1 MEVTA
6 APASA
11 VIGVAGVPPRPWR
24 AVGARVGLAASA
36 GPAVAL
42 TAFGLRCWLL
52 GAPSLWYDEGVSW
65 SLARQPL
72 TAMLAQL
79 AHADFNPP
87 LYIAL
92 LHGWLGPAGDSEYA
106 LRYLS
111 VIAGTLVAPLCWVLA
126 RRLFRSRAAAATAA
140 TLAAT
145 SVFLI
150 DYSQEARGYALA
162 AALGVLSA
170 YALFRLLGA
179 ATPAIVQRWWWGY
192 VLATAAALYTHYAML
207 LLMPAHL
214 VLVVQHR
221 RRWAAVGA
229 AWLACAALYLPWLPS
244 LGRQLATMRAVPDFW
259 VGSIVPTLAPERVL
273 AAVALAPGALS
284 KQTGLL
290 LAGGGA
296 AVAFLAL
303 AALLGPAR
311 SKAAALLPLQLV
323 CLPLM
328 EAALLTAIF
337 PKFIDRYLLPIAPF
351 AYVGAAALAAL
362 LPTSAVASCRFSGRW
377 RPALGRATAVG
388 AGLLTVASAAHALAH
403 APLGAQEIKDG
414 DTRAAV
420 GYINAHAI
428 PGDAVL
434 LAQDTGPVFSYYYN
448 GALGGPGRG
457 WFGVVPEFSR
467 GDDLPALAAA
477 LNGAATGHS
486 RLWVVLWHTDFA
498 DPTDYLRN
506 ALDVGAT
513 RLLTYTGATGYELR
527 LYQLRPNS
535 HFSPQASPLH
545 PMSVRFGQHITF
557 LGDGIE
563 DAILPADVPFAVHT
577 WFRTDAP
584 LDRDYQVVLRLERDG
599 HVWSQIAL
607 RPSLYGYPAQH
618 WLPGIDVPGRL
629 DFKVGADVPPADY
642 QLTLAVYDPT
652 TQQDLS
658 AVDAT
663 RGAIGTR
670 VVLGTVKVLP
680 PQQPGKPAPPARLLG
695 LPVDK
700 GLELWGSGAIPA
712 RLQQGAALELPL
724 IWRATGQPQADYRAQ
739 VELAPLSTSAPPIVL
754 AAAAPPAPSLGTR
767 SWPAG
772 DTFEDI
778 RTLQLPPNAPVGPA
792 ALQMR
797 IRRIDGAGND
807 RVIPLA
813 TIVVDPRPRD
823 MAAPADIGTP
833 VGALFGDAAL
843 LAGVQVDS
851 QAAQP
856 GGQVTVTLFWQ
867 CRLPLDR
874 DYTVFV
880 HLLDANNAIGGRQ
893 HDGPPDGGAD
903 PTTSWAPNQWITDRH
918 VVPIP
923 ATTPPGVYRLEVGL
937 YRQNGEQFLRLPLA
951 AGGDALIAGTVTVR

>member
-1 MEVTA
+1 MEVTVVPP
-6 APASA
+6 PA
-11 VIGVAGVPPRPWR
+11 VLGVTGVPHRPRVTIGTQ
-24 AVGARVGLAASA
+24 VGVVACA
-36 GPAVAL
+36 GPAISL

-65 SLARQPL
+65 SLARQPPA
-72 TAMLAQL
+72 AMFAQL

-87 LYIAL
+87 LYVAL
-92 LHGWLGPAGDSEYA
+92 LHGWLGPVGDSEYA

-111 VIAGTLVAPLCWVLA
+111 VIAGTLVVPLCWILA
-126 RRLFRSRAAAATAA
+126 RRLFQSWAAAALAA
-140 TLAAT
+140 MLAAT

-162 AALGVLSA
+162 AALGLLSA
-170 YALFRLLGA
+170 YALLRLLEA
-179 ATPAIVQRWWWGY
+179 PTPTIVQRWWWGY
-192 VLATAAALYTHYAML
+192 VLATVAALYTHYAML

-214 VLVVQHR
+214 LLVVQHR

-229 AWLACAALYLPWLPS
+229 AWLGGAALYLPWLPS

-259 VGSIVPTLAPERVL
+259 VGRIAPSLAPERVL
-273 AAVALAPGALS
+273 AAVALAPGALP
-284 KQTGLL
+284 KQTSLVL
-290 LAGGGA
+290 VGGA
-296 AVAFLAL
+296 VGVALLAL

-323 CLPLM
+323 CFPLV

-351 AYVGAAALAAL
+351 AYVGCAALAAL
-362 LPTSAVASCRFSGRW
+362 IPASPATHRRFSRFG
-377 RPALGRATAVG
+377 LRATRRAFVVG
-388 AGLLTVASAAHALAH
+388 AGLLTIASVVHAVLH
-403 APLGAQEIKDG
+403 APQGSQEIKDG
-414 DTRAAV
+414 DTRTVAAF
-420 GYINAHAI
+420 INANAI

-434 LAQDTGPVFSYYYN
+434 LAQDTGPVFSYYYG

-467 GDDLPALAAA
+467 GDDLPTLAAA
-477 LNGAATGHS
+477 LNAAAKGHS

-513 RLLTYTGATGYELR
+513 RLLTYMGADGYELR
-527 LYQLRPNS
+527 LYQLRPS
-535 HFSPQASPLH
+535 THFSSQASPLH
-545 PMSVRFGQHITF
+545 PMSVRFGPHITF
-557 LGDGIE
+557 LGDGLE
-563 DAILPADVPFAVHT
+563 QAVLPSDVPFAVHT
-577 WFRTDAP
+577 WFRTDTP

-607 RPSLYGYPAQH
+607 RPSLYSYPAQH

-642 QLTLAVYDPT
+642 ELTLALYDPI
-652 TQQDLS
+652 TQKDLS

-670 VVLGTVKVLP
+670 VDLGTVKVLA
-680 PQQPGKPAPPARLLG
+680 PQRPGNLPPPARLLSLSVDQG
-695 LPVDK
+695 LQ
-700 GLELWGSGAIPA
+700 LWGSGAIPA
-712 RLQQGAALELPL
+712 HLQQGGALELPL
-724 IWRATGQPQADYRAQ
+724 IWRATGKPQADYRAQ
-739 VELAPLSTSAPPIVL
+739 VELAPLGTPAPAVTLTSTT
-754 AAAAPPAPSLGTR
+754 PPAPTFGTR

-772 DTFEDI
+772 DSFKDI
-778 RTLQLPPNAPVGPA
+778 RTVQLPPNAPVGPA
-792 ALQMR
+792 TLQLR
-797 IRRIDGAGND
+797 VQRIDGAGKD
-807 RVIPLA
+807 RVFPLA
-813 TIVVDPRPRD
+813 TVTVDPRPRD
-823 MAAPADIGTP
+823 MTEPVDIGTP

-843 LAGVQVDS
+843 LAGVQIDS

-856 GGQVTVTLFWQ
+856 GGQVIVTLFWQ

-893 HDGPPDGGAD
+893 HDGPPDNGTD
-903 PTTSWAPNQWITDRH
+903 PTSSWAPNQWITDRH
-918 VVPIP
+918 VIPIP
-923 ATTPPGVYRLEVGL
+923 GTTPAGTYRLEVGL

-951 AGGDALIAGTVTVR
+951 AGGDALIAGTVVVR